1 MKKAVYYERVST
13 LNDEQTNSLENQR
26 KLCEDF
32 LKKHSEII
40 LAEPIDSYTERVSGK
55 SDLR

>member
-32 LKKHSEII
+32 LK
-40 LAEPIDSYTERVSGK
+40 
-55 SDLR
+55 